1 MGIRRKSSCQ
11 VEERIEAGH
20 QEEVLMPGREKNRGW
35 ASGGSPHSRERKE
48 YRLGIRRKSS
58 FQVEERIEAGHQE
71 KGIMPCR

>member
-1 MGIRRKSSCQ
+1 MGIRRKSS
-11 VEERIEAGH
+11 
-20 QEEVLMPGREKNRGW
+20 GW

-71 KGIMPCR
+71 KGIMPCRRDIIGLTSIDIVLGDKRN